1 MSIIYI
7 NPYQFGPAY
16 DADAQ
21 DYINRVIAADVAA
34 GDTSGLEVGVQD
46 AINDF
51 FVGCKADGN
60 YAALKAACIL
70 AGARTQSGAMVPLV
84 STMPTPTMFGAV
96 AGWNYNRKTG
106 LAGNGTNNYLN
117 SNRDS
122 ISDPQDDFHQA
133 VYSSAPISGLSA
145 LIGTSGTGHGSHMF
159 FNGLTCQFRNRHD
172 TTASIANTSAA
183 GFVGSSRSSSAT
195 YDYRANGTS
204 STALIASIPVPG
216 SRNHFVF
223 ARNNGTSAEFLATQ
237 GISFYSIGESLDLAL
252 LDARV
257 TTLMSDLAAAIP

>member
-7 NPYQFGPAY
+7 NPFQFGPAY
-16 DADAQ
+16 DSDAQ
-21 DYINRVIAADVAA
+21 DFINRVIAADVAA
-34 GDTSGLEVGVQD
+34 GNTSGLEVGVQD

-60 YAALKAACIL
+60 YAALKASCIL

-84 STMPTPTMFGAV
+84 STMPTPTMFGTV

-106 LAGNGTNNYLN
+106 LQGNGTNNYLN

-122 ISDPQDDFHQA
+122 ISDPQNDFHQA
-133 VYSSAPISGLSA
+133 VYSSAPISGISV
-145 LIGTSGTGHGSHMF
+145 LIGTSGTGHGSHIF
-159 FNGLTCQFRNRHD
+159 FNGLKYEMRNRHD
-172 TTASIANTSAA
+172 GTASSIPNTLG
-183 GFVGSSRSSSAT
+183 GFVGSSRSSSTT
-195 YDYRANGTS
+195 YDYRANGSS
-204 STALIASIPVPG
+204 STAFIASIPVPG

-223 ARNNGTSAEFLATQ
+223 ARNNGTSAEFFATQ
-237 GISFYSIGESLDLAL
+237 SIAFYSIGEALDLAL
-252 LDARV
+252 LDTRV